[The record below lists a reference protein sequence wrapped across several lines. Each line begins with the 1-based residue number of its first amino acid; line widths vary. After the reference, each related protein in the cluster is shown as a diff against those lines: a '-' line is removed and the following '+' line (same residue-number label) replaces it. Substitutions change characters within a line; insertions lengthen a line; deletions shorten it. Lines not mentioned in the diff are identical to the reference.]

1 MRKYLIKYLFVS
13 IITICISVLASC
25 SKQDP
30 IIDSDVFIGKLV
42 KKGICL
48 NYVIEVNDP
57 SFPQDMIE
65 LNWKDEFSG
74 KKYSN
79 VFTVKNVCR
88 FPSNISEEDSFE
100 FIIENKKDL
109 PCAVCEA
116 YTPVPSKF
124 INITVLE
131 LLD

>member
-1 MRKYLIKYLFVS
+1 MIRCFYSMLLLSFLV
-13 IITICISVLASC
+13 SC

-30 IIDSDVFIGKLV
+30 IEVSDIFIGKLV

-48 NYVIEVNDP
+48 NYVIEVNDS

-109 PCAVCEA
+109 PCAVCQA
-116 YTPVPSKF
+116 YTPVPSKYVN
-124 INITVLE
+124 INVLE
-131 LLD
+131 ILD

>member
-1 MRKYLIKYLFVS
+1 MRKYLIKYLLVS
-13 IITICISVLASC
+13 IIITCISVLASC

-30 IIDSDVFIGKLV
+30 IEDSDVFIGKLV

-48 NYVIEVNDP
+48 SYVIEVNDP

-65 LNWKDEFSG
+65 LSWVDEFSG
-74 KKYSN
+74 KNYAN

-88 FPSNISEEDSFE
+88 FPSNIGEEDSFE